1 MLTDEWTCANL
12 IKIGEIF
19 KNPMMSSHTSFVQSV
34 NMDLK
39 SDTINE
45 KS

>member
-1 MLTDEWTCANL
+1 MLTDEWSCANL
-12 IKIGEIF
+12 IKIGEIIR
-19 KNPMMSSHTSFVQSV
+19 NPMMSNHTSFVQSD